1 MCLNLSQHI
10 FVGDAIRFC
19 DCPRCPERYDSA
31 LSDRVRQLPVLLYMT
46 KKRFREAL
54 GDGIG
59 RLSTLLY

>member
-19 DCPRCPERYDSA
+19 DRPRRPERYNSA
-31 LSDRVRQLPVLLYMT
+31 LSDRVGQLSVLLYMT

-54 GDGIG
+54 GDGIS